1 MGFAGILAKQNEFL
15 RSRTIIQ
22 IDYGEEE
29 PQKSGTMID
38 LHTHTLL
45 SDGELLPSEL
55 VRRAEVKGYTAIAIT
70 DHCDRSN
77 IDFVVPRI
85 VKVAKILNRYWKNI
99 RVIPGVEL
107 THIPLEEISPLIKY
121 AKNKGAKIVVVHGET
136 LSEPVIPGT
145 NRKAI
150 ESAVT
155 ILAHPGNIS
164 ESDARLA
171 AKNGVYLEITTRKNH
186 NATNRHVAEIARK
199 TGAKLVLNTDT
210 HKPDDLTTR
219 AEAERVLM
227 DAGLSQAEIAQ
238 VFNNSVNLSKNLD
251 KS

>member
-1 MGFAGILAKQNEFL
+1 
-15 RSRTIIQ
+15 
-22 IDYGEEE
+22 
-29 PQKSGTMID
+29 MID

-55 VRRAEVKGYTAIAIT
+55 VRRAEVKGYAAIGIT

-85 VKVAKILNRYWKNI
+85 VKVSKILNRYWKNI

-107 THIPLEEISPLIKY
+107 THVPLEEISPLIKY
-121 AKNKGAKIVVVHGET
+121 AKSKGAKLIVVHGET

-150 ESAVT
+150 ESGAT

-164 ESDARLA
+164 EEDARLA
-171 AKNGVYLEITTRKNH
+171 AKRGVYLEITTRKSH
-186 NATNRHVAEIARK
+186 RITNKRVAEMARK

-210 HKPDDLTTR
+210 HKPEDITTKR
-219 AEAERVLM
+219 DAEAVLSE
-227 DAGLSQAEIAQ
+227 AGLSQAEIEQ
-238 VFNNSVNLSKNLD
+238 VFNNSKALIAAL
-251 KS
+251 

>member
-1 MGFAGILAKQNEFL
+1 
-15 RSRTIIQ
+15 
-22 IDYGEEE
+22 
-29 PQKSGTMID
+29 MID

-55 VRRAEVKGYTAIAIT
+55 VRRAEVKGYEAIGIT

-85 VKVAKILNRYWKNI
+85 VKVAKTLGLYWKNI
-99 RVIPGVEL
+99 KVIPGVEL
-107 THIPLEEISPLIKY
+107 THVPLEDIGPLIRY
-121 AKNKGAKIVVVHGET
+121 AKSQGAKIVIVHGET

-150 ESAVT
+150 ESGAT

-164 ESDARLA
+164 EEDALLA
-171 AKNGVYLEITTRKNH
+171 AKKGVYLEITTRKNH
-186 NATNRHVAEIARK
+186 CLTNKHVAEMARK

-210 HKPDDLTTR
+210 HRPEDLTTKR
-219 AEAERVLM
+219 DAESVLSE
-227 DAGLSQAEIAQ
+227 AGLSQSEIEQ
-238 VFNNSVNLSKNLD
+238 VFNNSKTLIAAF
-251 KS
+251 